1 MQQSCLYLVLIS
13 IRFPMIT
20 HIQECSLHTC
30 LHNPIWK
37 CSCNSAR
44 YFIWLSSL
52 NMFCSMLAYYIP
64 NYSVLVC
71 LFHTF
76 FSSFVLLT
84 ILLRLRSRV
93 MNWLEGHYDIN
104 NKRKET
110 ACRIMCCCGFGFGS
124 RFANL
129 ENGFHN
135 LFLVNSRYS
144 HAHELRTNQAEIDAI
159 ISCRTS

>member
-13 IRFPMIT
+13 VRFPMIT

-71 LFHTF
+71 FFHTF

-84 ILLRLRSRV
+84 FLFASKITCHEL
-93 MNWLEGHYDIN
+93 I
-104 NKRKET
+104 
-110 ACRIMCCCGFGFGS
+110 GS
-124 RFANL
+124 RD
-129 ENGFHN
+129 
-135 LFLVNSRYS
+135 S